1 MPRFGWLDGL
11 SAFTRFRML
20 MAGAFSGFF
29 LFVAVTV
36 GGLAVFELGS
46 SLFDFLSLLFRGDE
60 VEPGFV
66 EEQENGDEEL
76 ITGVINGI
84 NTAII
89 ALASYELG
97 MGIGKEY
104 GHPGEKHNLYG
115 TVRRTLTRFVS
126 LACIA
131 LVLEALIMVIKYSQ
145 LDMAGNL
152 NYPVAII
159 GGTSVL
165 ILALGGF
172 LALTRQDGQPDPKT
186 GGDEEPPG
194 QKPSREAAG
203 VQDFPERR
211 PKSGALSQRG

>member
-1 MPRFGWLDGL
+1 MWGIHRLEGV
-11 SAFTRFRML
+11 SAFTRFRIV
-20 MAGAFSGFF
+20 MAGGFSGFF

-36 GGLAVFELGS
+36 GGLAVYELGS
-46 SLFDFLSLLFRGDE
+46 SLYDFLSLLLRGDE
-60 VEPGFV
+60 VRAGFV
-66 EEQENGDEEL
+66 ENGKNGDEEL

-89 ALASYELG
+89 ALAAYELG

-104 GHPGEKHNLYG
+104 GRKGEENNLFD

-145 LDMAGNL
+145 LNMAGNL
-152 NYPVAII
+152 NYPVAIL
-159 GGTSVL
+159 GGSSLL

-172 LALTRQDGQPDPKT
+172 LALTREDGRPRQGTMPHL
-186 GGDEEPPG
+186 
-194 QKPSREAAG
+194 AAG
-203 VQDFPERR
+203 GGEKRAEAGPVRGLAERT
-211 PKSGALSQRG
+211 A

>member
-1 MPRFGWLDGL
+1 MPQFDWLNGL

-46 SLFDFLSLLFRGDE
+46 SLFDFLALLFRGDE

-66 EEQENGDEEL
+66 NERENGDDEL
-76 ITGVINGI
+76 ITGVIKGI
-84 NTAII
+84 NSAII

-104 GHPGEKHNLYG
+104 GRPGEEHNLYG

-152 NYPVAII
+152 NYPVAIV
-159 GGTSVL
+159 GSTSVL

-172 LALTRQDGQPDPKT
+172 LALTREDGKPDHKT
-186 GGDEEPPG
+186 EGDTESPG
-194 QKPSREAAG
+194 QKA
-203 VQDFPERR
+203 FPEVAEHRVFR
-211 PKSGALSQRG
+211 SAG